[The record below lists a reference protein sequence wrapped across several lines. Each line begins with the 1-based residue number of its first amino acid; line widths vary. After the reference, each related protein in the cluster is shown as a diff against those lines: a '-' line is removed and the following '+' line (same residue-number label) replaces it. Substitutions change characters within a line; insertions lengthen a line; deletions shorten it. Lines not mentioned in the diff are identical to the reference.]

1 MKNHIYSNMLLKLFT
16 ESHLLYTQI
25 HHRVQFVLILISKW
39 MKSQSRSNSKTKN
52 AISFSTVNCDGYI
65 PRHWWFWCEKRA
77 VFIADTNTKCGFPL
91 CVPHSFCG
99 ICERNANYMQW
110 LGCLAR
116 LAFDQT
122 LLQFFHLDTFCFE
135 NVRLVVII
143 ASVLFTVGCCCC
155 CCGSL
160 RFHASR
166 CFFSSAD

>member
-39 MKSQSRSNSKTKN
+39 MKSQSKSKTKN

-65 PRHWWFWCEKRA
+65 PRHWWFSCEKRA
-77 VFIADTNTKCGFPL
+77 VFIADTNTICGFPL
-91 CVPHSFCG
+91 CVPHTHSAKYVKEMRI
-99 ICERNANYMQW
+99 ICSDLVALVVW
-110 LGCLAR
+110 LSTKLCCN
-116 LAFDQT
+116 
-122 LLQFFHLDTFCFE
+122 FHLDTFCLE

-143 ASVLFTVGCCCC
+143 ALVLFTVGC

-166 CFFSSAD
+166 CFFFSSD